1 MPGAVCI
8 LVTLLASAAGER
20 EGAPLQPW
28 GAAECAEGL
37 RGVEGGAAQTCHAC
51 EVVVD
56 EMQSR
61 MAATWAPAMDSTK
74 AKRAKTRA
82 AMKELCGAEAFKGWA
97 KLTNKEPGAGPT
109 GEVTDD
115 ETVERLST
123 GSLAYTFVDF
133 AKTMDRGGSIDGS
146 LSMGPEVQKTLRRFA
161 TALLSTH
168 GVLLAQEAAAPEVAR
183 VFDFDMRERLCVGMA
198 QLCSTS
204 VPEVPATK
212 VAQTVR
218 LNDDEEE
225 EEEDGEEEED
235 EVITMNDEL

>member
-1 MPGAVCI
+1 MLWVHDAR
-8 LVTLLASAAGER
+8 GESDS
-20 EGAPLQPW
+20 APLQPW
-28 GAAECAEGL
+28 GAAECADGL
-37 RGVEGGAAQTCHAC
+37 RGVGGGAAQKCHAC

-56 EMQSR
+56 EVQSR
-61 MAATWAPAMDSTK
+61 MAATWAPAMDSAK

-82 AMKELCGAEAFKGWA
+82 AMKELCGAAGFKGWA
-97 KLTNKEPGAGPT
+97 KLTNKEPGAGAT
-109 GEVTDD
+109 GEKTTGPDG

-146 LSMGPEVQKTLRRFA
+146 LSMGPEVQTTLRRFA

-183 VFDFDMRERLCVGMA
+183 VFDFDMRERLCVEMT
-198 QLCSTS
+198 QLCSAK
-204 VPEVPATK
+204 VPEVPAAK
-212 VAQTVR
+212 VAQTG
-218 LNDDEEE
+218 LKHDEEDDEE
-225 EEEDGEEEED
+225 DVEEEED